1 MNPKVAGKVRRVKQT
16 NLSGGLGS
24 SHSLGNFS
32 KGSSQSSSKD
42 NGAETTNE
50 EALQM
55 QTELKGK
62 VVEMA
67 RQQFGSK
74 QLQKLLAKASPDF
87 VGFAIEESLYHL
99 HELMAD

>member
-1 MNPKVAGKVRRVKQT
+1 MNRSDGFSSHSSQQNDAPEHNQKQRNFLNPKVAGKVKKLKQT

-24 SHSLGNFS
+24 SHSLGSFS
-32 KGSSQSSSKD
+32 KGSNHSSNKD
-42 NGAETTNE
+42 NGPETTNE

-55 QTELKGK
+55 QIELKGK

-74 QLQKLLAKASPDF
+74 
-87 VGFAIEESLYHL
+87 
-99 HELMAD
+99 

>member
-1 MNPKVAGKVRRVKQT
+1 
-16 NLSGGLGS
+16 
-24 SHSLGNFS
+24 
-32 KGSSQSSSKD
+32 
-42 NGAETTNE
+42 
-50 EALQM
+50 M